1 MSAVDD
7 ASASGSALDR
17 WLPPT
22 SRPGLLGDK
31 ARLVVLSFLM
41 LFVELALIRWAGSN
55 VVYLS
60 YFSNFVLLGSFLGI
74 GIGFLRAHRG
84 RDLSGWAP
92 VALGLFVVL
101 VRVFPIT
108 ISQDDPTLFTF
119 STLTPKGPPRE
130 VVLAVVFAFSA
141 LVLALIAEGVA
152 RTFARFEALDAYT
165 YDLVGSVAGIV
176 AFSALSF
183 LRVPPLG
190 WGIVAA
196 VAFVA
201 LWLPRLPSIPQG
213 AALVA
218 LIVVLAI
225 ESFASGFSWSPYYK
239 IEAIPN
245 PNLGGNLQINVNG
258 VPHQA
263 HQAVENAP
271 GAQLYSAVHPAKL
284 DDVLVIG
291 AGGGNDVAVALAKGA
306 KHVDA
311 VEIDPRL
318 YELGK
323 EHHPNR
329 PYSDPRVTAHID
341 DGRAFLERTNKRYD
355 LIVLA
360 LPDSITLLS
369 GQSALRLE
377 SYLFTEEAMT
387 AARDHL
393 TPGGVFAMYN
403 YYHQSWLIDRYGNTL
418 TRVYGVPPCLQ
429 TMVPGIGEH
438 GIDLDAFIA
447 GGTPETV
454 DCTAAAR
461 ARVWAPTAKPP
472 APATDDH
479 PFPYL
484 RTRTLPALYV
494 VSLALVLVVSLIA
507 VRLTGGPLRKMRA
520 YADLFLMGVAFLL
533 LETKNVVQFALLFG
547 TTWFVNALVFA
558 GVLLSV
564 LAAVAVSKRL
574 TMRRPELLYGVL
586 AASLAVAF
594 FLPPAWLLDLAIVPR
609 FLAAVAVAFA
619 PIFTANLV
627 FTQRFKDTGDST
639 AAFGANL
646 LGAMVGGVL
655 EYLALITGYR
665 LLLVLVAVL
674 YGGAFVLGRKHL
686 RPA

>member
-1 MSAVDD
+1 
-7 ASASGSALDR
+7 
-17 WLPPT
+17 
-22 SRPGLLGDK
+22 
-31 ARLVVLSFLM
+31 
-41 LFVELALIRWAGSN
+41 
-55 VVYLS
+55 
-60 YFSNFVLLGSFLGI
+60 
-74 GIGFLRAHRG
+74 
-84 RDLSGWAP
+84 
-92 VALGLFVVL
+92 
-101 VRVFPIT
+101 
-108 ISQDDPTLFTF
+108 
-119 STLTPKGPPRE
+119 
-130 VVLAVVFAFSA
+130 
-141 LVLALIAEGVA
+141 
-152 RTFARFEALDAYT
+152 
-165 YDLVGSVAGIV
+165 
-176 AFSALSF
+176 
-183 LRVPPLG
+183 
-190 WGIVAA
+190 
-196 VAFVA
+196 
-201 LWLPRLPSIPQG
+201 
-213 AALVA
+213 
-218 LIVVLAI
+218 
-225 ESFASGFSWSPYYK
+225 
-239 IEAIPN
+239 
-245 PNLGGNLQINVNG
+245 
-258 VPHQA
+258 
-263 HQAVENAP
+263 
-271 GAQLYSAVHPAKL
+271 
-284 DDVLVIG
+284 
-291 AGGGNDVAVALAKGA
+291 
-306 KHVDA
+306 
-311 VEIDPRL
+311 
-318 YELGK
+318 
-323 EHHPNR
+323 
-329 PYSDPRVTAHID
+329 
-341 DGRAFLERTNKRYD
+341 
-355 LIVLA
+355 
-360 LPDSITLLS
+360 
-369 GQSALRLE
+369 
-377 SYLFTEEAMT
+377 
-387 AARDHL
+387 
-393 TPGGVFAMYN
+393 
-403 YYHQSWLIDRYGNTL
+403 
-418 TRVYGVPPCLQ
+418 
-429 TMVPGIGEH
+429 MVPGIGEH